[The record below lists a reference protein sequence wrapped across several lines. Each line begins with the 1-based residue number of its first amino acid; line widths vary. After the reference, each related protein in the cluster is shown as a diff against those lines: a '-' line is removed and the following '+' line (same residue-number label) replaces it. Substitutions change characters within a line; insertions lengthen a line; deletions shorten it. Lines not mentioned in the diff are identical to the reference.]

1 MQTFHPCLPWR
12 GSGVRAFCQITE
24 GRGAQIPFSPFQSIF
39 CNSLVSVKIHACFVF
54 VLEIKIL
61 NVLNQQ
67 LKSFQLLQ
75 IEDKQRSYMN
85 LKINL
90 GCYYSRRL
98 TKTGFLMERKMHV
111 WYCCAAENAKKCHFL
126 IIKKSVFYCDGIQKL
141 NPSTKEGLLPK
152 TVKCSNCK
160 YIMSRQENFADFI
173 FHVDIQ
179 TEYFLIFRNQPFS

>member
-126 IIKKSVFYCDGIQKL
+126 ITKKSVFYCDGIQKL
-141 NPSTKEGLLPK
+141 SLSAKQGKERDPTANKLCLDKKILILFFTLIYGQK
-152 TVKCSNCK
+152 
-160 YIMSRQENFADFI
+160 SRR
-173 FHVDIQ
+173 
-179 TEYFLIFRNQPFS
+179 YFEFFRNQPLF